1 MRFALP
7 FRWPQ
12 RRERKPSVLL
22 FVLFGCVLF
31 TILFIFG
38 FFISF
43 PDSVLHDRIVAE
55 VNRLLPVGNS
65 FEAKAISLGFP
76 LRLQLD
82 DAQLVLDSSA
92 PSELTLSSV
101 SLSPALST
109 LIGHPGVN
117 VEAQSELG
125 TLNGTLSSSGLVDLH
140 LNDGIFE
147 LPFPD
152 LPGLKIAGN
161 LTFVDLA
168 GQLQIDKNEPIRL
181 QVNLDDLVLT
191 GVDQFGLSQNSL
203 PLGQVVLGLSG
214 SGRSLK
220 IEQFYLTGGAVTV
233 SGSGKVVV
241 QQPFDASRLDLK
253 LSLRPEAAA
262 GSGLRTLLELL
273 GPVGKDGSHSVHLR
287 GRLLAPQLK

>member
-12 RRERKPSVLL
+12 RREGQPSTRLL
-22 FVLFGCVLF
+22 VLFGSVLF
-31 TILFIFG
+31 TLLFLIS

-55 VNRLLPVGNS
+55 VNRQLPVGNS
-65 FEAKAISLGFP
+65 FAAKTISLGFP
-76 LRLQLD
+76 LRLQID
-82 DAQLVLDSSA
+82 DAQLVLDSSSA
-92 PSELTLSSV
+92 SKLTLSSV

-109 LIGHPGVN
+109 LIGRPGVN
-117 VEAQSELG
+117 VKAQSEFG
-125 TLNGTLSSSGLVDLH
+125 TLSGLFSSSGLVDLH
-140 LNDGIFE
+140 LNDGAFE

-152 LPGLKIAGN
+152 LPGLKIGGT

-203 PLGQVVLGLSG
+203 PLGQLALGLSG
-214 SGRSLK
+214 SGRSLE
-220 IEQFYLTGGAVTV
+220 IEQFSLAGGAVTV
-233 SGSGKVVV
+233 SGTGKVVV

-253 LSLRPEAAA
+253 LSLRPEPAA

-273 GPVGKDGSHSVHLR
+273 GPVGNDGSHSVHLR
-287 GRLLAPQLK
+287 GRLLTPQLK